1 MDNDSDILLVRRLKQ
16 GDQRAFNQIV
26 NRYQQRLYYL
36 ALRMVNN
43 HEDAADISQD
53 AFVKAYEGLSKFHE
67 NSSLY
72 TWLYRIVINS
82 AINHQ
87 RKKKLW
93 AFMHLD
99 DMKSL
104 SVSPSGSPDKVLERN
119 ELAEAVDKAI
129 QELPEKQKA
138 IFVLRYY
145 ENLSHREIAEI
156 VGRSVGAVKA
166 SYFHAVNKLRKA
178 LARFVE

>member
-1 MDNDSDILLVRRLKQ
+1 MENDLDISLVRRFKQ
-16 GDQRAFNQIV
+16 GDQRAFNRIV

-53 AFVKAYEGLSKFHE
+53 AFVKAYEGLSKFQE

-72 TWLYRIVINS
+72 TWLYRIVVNF

-87 RKKKLW
+87 RKKRLR
-93 AFMHLD
+93 AFIRLED
-99 DMKSL
+99 VKPL
-104 SVSPSGSPDKVLERN
+104 SASPSGSPDKMLEQN
-119 ELAEAVDKAI
+119 ELAHAVDKAI
-129 QELPEKQKA
+129 QGLPERQKA
-138 IFVLRYY
+138 IFILRYY

-156 VGRSVGAVKA
+156 VGRSVGSVKA
-166 SYFHAVNKLRKA
+166 SYFHAVNKLRKE
-178 LARFVE
+178 LSQFVE